1 MDSKLLLGSLRYP
14 CINCLFSKRQS
25 ISVVSL
31 ERYILLTFLLMIG
44 KKSMSKFVVDPQ
56 TKLKF
61 NQLVTVYWFLYGDR
75 EKAINYVSGHLS
87 EENKN
92 LFL

>member
-1 MDSKLLLGSLRYP
+1 
-14 CINCLFSKRQS
+14 
-25 ISVVSL
+25 
-31 ERYILLTFLLMIG
+31 
-44 KKSMSKFVVDPQ
+44 MSKIVVDPQ